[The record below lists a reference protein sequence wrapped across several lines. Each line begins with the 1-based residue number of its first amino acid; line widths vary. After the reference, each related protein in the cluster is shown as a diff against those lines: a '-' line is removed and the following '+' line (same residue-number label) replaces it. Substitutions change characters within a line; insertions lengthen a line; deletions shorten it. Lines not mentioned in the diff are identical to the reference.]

1 MAHSGASFS
10 TKRIDGAE
18 RPRRRRRRGRRL
30 WLVLLALGLATMIA
44 GAALIL
50 GPLWGVWHRGQADAS
65 ALQGWNNGGSTTLTG
80 PPKSGA
86 SDAGKTI
93 CGSNSPDDYALVNFN
108 DPSQYH
114 YAGVSGDGTW
124 DLLNSRSMVHYH
136 GTPDPGQQGNVI
148 IAFHRE
154 PNYEHINMLNVGST
168 VTVQDR
174 ACHSFVYKISG
185 RWDIPPEKVTQLSPT
200 NGYDMTLIT
209 CDPWW
214 QDYNRLVW
222 RATLVPGNGT
232 AQSGSGQT
240 GPVANPTF

>member
-30 WLVLLALGLATMIA
+30 WLVLLAVGLARMIA

-124 DLLNSRSMVHYH
+124 ELLNSRSMVHYH
-136 GTPDPGQQGNVI
+136 GTPD
-148 IAFHRE
+148 
-154 PNYEHINMLNVGST
+154 
-168 VTVQDR
+168 
-174 ACHSFVYKISG
+174 
-185 RWDIPPEKVTQLSPT
+185 
-200 NGYDMTLIT
+200 
-209 CDPWW
+209 
-214 QDYNRLVW
+214 
-222 RATLVPGNGT
+222 
-232 AQSGSGQT
+232 
-240 GPVANPTF
+240 